1 MENLMNQS
9 TNHTS
14 PEKFILWLLTLCL
27 LIIPGSIATAKPQQ
41 TSPAPET
48 LPNPPTRFNPQQLVA
63 VPSENLTITPLDRS
77 TMTTASATTPLAVA
91 ATGQYTVTTNLNDP
105 LCDTGFGGYLNLEDN
120 SIPTDPTL
128 FGDTFLVTIDPPL
141 ANPINFYNI
150 DYPTISFTDDGF
162 AIFDALVNNGGL
174 PFAPQNIPD
183 ANLPNNLIAPL
194 WGDWVITYDATL
206 NQGIS
211 VAQLNGSNGVYVIE
225 YDDVQP
231 FNGSPTTLDF
241 EMIIAHDIDHSAGAY
256 EIVFAYNNIN
266 GTFPRPLTVGVENV
280 GGSKAMA
287 LVNSGD
293 ANGVITDTTTVCFD
307 YVNPPAAPTLSAIS
321 NSDLNGSY
329 TTSWSSVSGAVGY
342 ELQENFNGGS
352 WATIYSGVDRTFNL
366 TGKADGEWCYQVRTQ
381 GSVVESDWSDTQC
394 ATVLTPPDK
403 PTLDSISNSDQDG
416 NYVVTWPNAP
426 RATSYRL
433 QEKHDGGSWQTVQ
446 TGVATSYI
454 ATNRTGGE
462 WCYQLRAENDAGDS
476 SWSNS
481 QCTTVLGPPS
491 TPTLNTIS
499 NSDQDGSYSVT
510 WNSVATASG
519 YELQESYA
527 GGSWTTVYSGSG
539 SSYAASGRAAGEWC
553 YQVRAGN
560 AAGTSGWSSSQCTT
574 VVVKPAKPV
583 LDPIDNADLDGD
595 YTVSWTA
602 VPGADE
608 YRLQERFNDGSWE
621 TLFHSPVLAYN
632 ATDQAEGEWCYRLR
646 AENEAG
652 DSDWSSVVC
661 TTVLHPPQAPTLAAI
676 DNSSQNDSFT
686 VDWNNVSGATSYE
699 LQERHDY
706 EDWSRTLSTS
716 RSSYDI
722 TNRDDGIWCYRV
734 RAINAAGRSLWSNI
748 KCTVVGSPPAKPS
761 LSNISNDDGD
771 GNYAVN
777 WSSTTGATNYR
788 LQAQHDGGDWET
800 VYSGRNTTA
809 SFFHQAV
816 GEWCYRVR
824 AENAAGS
831 SDWSGSKCTTVI
843 ISAPMMYPIDNANGN
858 SFYSVNWAT
867 VQTAVSYT
875 LQEQYSGG
883 SWDTIYSG
891 ANSSFGRVERQSG
904 EWCYRVQASNSQGNS
919 EWSTPTCTTVRP
931 DTPVLNGISNPAGDW
946 SFNLNWTAV
955 SGATSYELQELDADS
970 IWHTRYTGAAL
981 TYEAT
986 VAAGGQWCYHLRAV
1000 NAGGASDWSSI
1011 KCTVT
1016 VPAAPSLHAI
1026 DNPSGSGSYEVSWV
1040 PSVGATSYVLEETAP
1055 TGDTNLIENGLN
1067 LTFNATNRSGG
1078 EWCYRVQAANS
1089 AGSGSWSDP
1098 ACTTVAPSAPLV
1110 NPIDN
1115 SDGDG
1120 DYSVRWQVAAGATG
1134 YVLEEMDENGR
1145 FATIYTGSDTS
1156 FPVTNRA
1163 PGQWCYRAQ
1172 ATNAGGSSDW
1182 SNSQCVFVAPTA
1194 APELAAID
1202 NPDSKGSY
1210 QLAWTAVPGASS
1222 YQLEMR
1228 LNNNGWQIA
1237 YEGEATTILHHA
1249 PMAGEWCY
1257 RVRGL
1262 NEGGAGPWSNSQCTT
1277 VVVHTAFLPIMR
1289 KDH

>member
-1 MENLMNQS
+1 MNQS

-307 YVNPPAAPTLSAIS
+307 YVNPPAAPTLNAIS

>member
-1 MENLMNQS
+1 MNQS